1 MEIIAGVEPALRRHR
16 DKGAA
21 FAARAAVCNIVRKA
35 KPLPSNIT
43 KDERR
48 ALEELRKNPDIV
60 IAKADKG
67 NAMVVMDCKAYEE
80 KATEVLGKSPFKRIG
95 KDQTK
100 RIENRINHYLK
111 TLRDRGSIDSDV
123 YNELRVSVKCTRP
136 ALFYGLPKIRK
147 PDVLF
152 DQSFP
157 TSDTP
162 CITHQSTFPGFCR
175 RSQRHFRLS
184 YKIPHTCAKFYET

>member
-1 MEIIAGVEPALRRHR
+1 MEIVAGVEPALRRHR

-21 FAARAAVCNIVRKA
+21 CAARAAVCNIVRKA
-35 KPLPSNIT
+35 KPPPSNIT

-48 ALEELRKNPDIV
+48 ASEELRKTPDIV

-67 NAMVVMDCKAYEE
+67 NATVVMDRKAYEE

-100 RIENRINHYLK
+100 RIENRINRYLK

-123 YNELRVSVKCTRP
+123 YNELRVSSI
-136 ALFYGLPKIRK
+136 F
-147 PDVLF
+147 F
-152 DQSFP
+152 
-157 TSDTP
+157 
-162 CITHQSTFPGFCR
+162 
-175 RSQRHFRLS
+175 
-184 YKIPHTCAKFYET
+184 